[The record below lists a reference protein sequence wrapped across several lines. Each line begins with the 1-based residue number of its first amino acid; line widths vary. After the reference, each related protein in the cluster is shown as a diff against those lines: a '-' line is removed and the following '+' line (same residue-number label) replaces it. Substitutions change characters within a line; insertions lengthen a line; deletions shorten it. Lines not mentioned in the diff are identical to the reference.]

1 MGCLVTREN
10 NTLRTTVYG
19 KPAHTDKLLD
29 QTSYNP
35 TSQKATTVRTLTR
48 GEQIV
53 CDSDDGVRSFQY
65 KVVSIQVDSM
75 QIEVVSR
82 HHQSRFDSTQ
92 PSCSQLFSGGEKLA
106 IPVSQ

>member
-29 QTSYNP
+29 QTSYDP

-92 PSCSQLFSGGEKLA
+92 PSCSQLFSSGEKLA
-106 IPVSQ
+106 IPVS